1 VWACPEV
8 LSGLTAEPRRRHVAE
23 SLLATSMRGR
33 WASSRCRRVATK
45 DANGPQVPGS
55 DSSMVEGSETTTG
68 LIDVDRDGTDMNVGA
83 RLPFT
88 LWWFVRRGR
97 LAWCR

>member
-1 VWACPEV
+1 
-8 LSGLTAEPRRRHVAE
+8 
-23 SLLATSMRGR
+23 
-33 WASSRCRRVATK
+33 
-45 DANGPQVPGS
+45 
-55 DSSMVEGSETTTG
+55 MVEGSETTTG